1 MKFKVIYDERVQK
14 DLKKMRFS
22 KIKLRKLKKKIEDIS
37 KNPYSKVDGGLGET
51 LKGNLKGLMKFRFD
65 NDYRV
70 VYKIFKQDGVMKII
84 VIGLR
89 SDKEV
94 YYQAS
99 KRK

>member
-22 KIKLRKLKKKIEDIS
+22 KIKLKKLKKKIEDIS

-94 YYQAS
+94 YS
-99 KRK
+99 KSGKRY

>member
-22 KIKLRKLKKKIEDIS
+22 KIKLKKLKKKIEDIS

-65 NDYRV
+65 NDYRDLEKYFWV
-70 VYKIFKQDGVMKII
+70 FPYGGMIHCITQQQP
-84 VIGLR
+84 IGL
-89 SDKEV
+89 
-94 YYQAS
+94 Q
-99 KRK
+99 